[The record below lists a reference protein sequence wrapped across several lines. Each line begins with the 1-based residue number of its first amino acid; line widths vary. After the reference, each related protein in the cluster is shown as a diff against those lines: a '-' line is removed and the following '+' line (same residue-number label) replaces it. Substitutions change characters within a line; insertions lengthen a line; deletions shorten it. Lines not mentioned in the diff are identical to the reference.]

1 MQICYTDYRQLWNC
15 IQLKKTGCSVNL
27 CFAGFFHWLWQHS
40 SRCMQQPE
48 RAAGWPPV
56 SAIPGWYT
64 MRGTTGLNNNLHFF
78 NTNTNCNRLFQAHE
92 FEVVGMRPSAQS
104 IILGNQWS
112 SRARDRFITL
122 VKGHSL
128 IASLY
133 SILHGV
139 MRVHLLI
146 TSETDN
152 TNVVDIMVQEG
163 HAVKAEE
170 SFDSKV
176 GVKSSA
182 FSMSWKSKRECTVSV
197 EQMNRWPEII
207 L

>member
-1 MQICYTDYRQLWNC
+1 
-15 IQLKKTGCSVNL
+15 
-27 CFAGFFHWLWQHS
+27 
-40 SRCMQQPE
+40 
-48 RAAGWPPV
+48 
-56 SAIPGWYT
+56 
-64 MRGTTGLNNNLHFF
+64 
-78 NTNTNCNRLFQAHE
+78 
-92 FEVVGMRPSAQS
+92 MRPSAQS

-152 TNVVDIMVQEG
+152 TNVVDIMVREG
-163 HAVKAEE
+163 HAVLAEE

-176 GVKSSA
+176 ELCLFYGLKEY
-182 FSMSWKSKRECTVSV
+182 KRMYLLS
-197 EQMNRWPEII
+197 R
-207 L
+207 

>member
-1 MQICYTDYRQLWNC
+1 M
-15 IQLKKTGCSVNL
+15 
-27 CFAGFFHWLWQHS
+27 
-40 SRCMQQPE
+40 
-48 RAAGWPPV
+48 
-56 SAIPGWYT
+56 
-64 MRGTTGLNNNLHFF
+64 
-78 NTNTNCNRLFQAHE
+78 
-92 FEVVGMRPSAQS
+92 VGMRPSAQS

-122 VKGHSL
+122 VKGRSL

-152 TNVVDIMVQEG
+152 TDVVDILVQEG
-163 HAVKAEE
+163 HAMKAEE

-176 GVKSSA
+176 GVACAACSTSSTNGY
-182 FSMSWKSKRECTVSV
+182 KRMYVVS
-197 EQMNRWPEII
+197 RRTDD
-207 L
+207 LR